1 MTGRTPHLTS
11 VENNNNNNNNKSRG
25 TAGKNIEKQ
34 SMIKEI
40 KIEFDRRGERSPE

>member
-11 VENNNNNNNNKSRG
+11 VENNNNNNKKSRG

-34 SMIKEI
+34 SMIKEA
-40 KIEFDRRGERSPE
+40 